1 MMSGKTKRAFDFN
14 AVKKNSLNIILCFI
28 LAAVTSAVVMK
39 ELNFVVSDYYQH
51 LQYAVN
57 LKQEFSCLFTDISK
71 FPHQILYPLW
81 HILVYIFC
89 NLGSFLFGRFDPSY
103 AAALVTALIN
113 VCTFLLQEK
122 ILSRNGC
129 SHSVLVAF
137 GLSFVMPIFI
147 SGLSPVTF
155 YFGQSSPVSWLNPT
169 NMTVKPFALAAFFLI
184 TEILDLIS
192 ANNAVPRKKYLKLSG
207 LTFIS
212 VFAKPSFFQGIVPA
226 LGLYILIRLFRNR
239 FRNVRSYF
247 SLCACFVPAFL
258 VILMQYLIA
267 FFYGKGGE
275 GIGIGWLEVAKVFY
289 PHPAAML
296 ILALFFPFCFI
307 LFNTRMAMKRT
318 GIRFSLVYV
327 LCSWLEFALLYERG
341 DRKLHGNFE
350 WTLFLAYA
358 AIWLVTSMMFFKD
371 RQTVDGSGKA
381 EKVKNSVLLLLWL
394 LHLIFGIIYL
404 WKFFAAEEL
413 LF

>member
-1 MMSGKTKRAFDFN
+1 MMMRFLNTVKKN
-14 AVKKNSLNIILCFI
+14 AVKILLGTV
-28 LAAVTSAVVMK
+28 LAAVTFAVVMK
-39 ELNFVVSDYYQH
+39 ELNFEFSDYDLH
-51 LQYAVN
+51 LQCAVN
-57 LKQEFSCLFTDISK
+57 LKQEFSYLFTDISQ
-71 FPHQILYPLW
+71 FSHQGLYPLW
-81 HILVYIFC
+81 HIIVYLFYH
-89 NLGSFLFGRFDPSY
+89 LGSFLFGSFDPSY
-103 AAALVTALIN
+103 AAAAVTALVN
-113 VCTFLLQEK
+113 VCTFLLQDK

-129 SHSVLVAF
+129 PHSVLVAF
-137 GLSFVMPIFI
+137 GLSFVMPVFVP
-147 SGLSPVTF
+147 GLSPVTF
-155 YFGQSSPVSWLNPT
+155 YFGQSSPVVWHNPT

-192 ANNAVPRKKYLKLSG
+192 GNNAVSWEKYLKLSG

-226 LGLYILIRLFRNR
+226 LGCVILIRLIRNR
-239 FRNVRSYF
+239 FRNIRSYF
-247 SLCACFVPAFL
+247 PLCACFVPAFL
-258 VILMQYLIA
+258 VILTQYLIA

-289 PHPAAML
+289 PHPAAVL
-296 ILALFFPFCFI
+296 ILALLFPFCFI
-307 LFNTRMAMKRT
+307 LFNFGMEMKRI
-318 GIRFSLVYV
+318 GIRFSLIYV

-350 WTLFLAYA
+350 WALFLAYA
-358 AIWLVTSMMFFKD
+358 AIWLVTSMDFFKD
-371 RQTVDGSGKA
+371 RQAVDGSGKA
-381 EKVKNSVLLLLWL
+381 EKVKNCLLLLLWL